1 MGITLT
7 ETFLA
12 KTKSIGRSFGDQH
25 LVVTAMKRL
34 MRKTI
39 RKIQAIYTKDLLY
52 KLQER
57 RMGTP
62 SVFNLA
68 TRLAKNNKRQRDTI
82 VAMTMKSKIR
92 DAWNEIRKERH
103 EEKTLWRELEAT
115 LRSRGKTVIY
125 NEAWIQEKNHH
136 FERLRSK
143 RKEKLDWI
151 KHKYYKK

>member
-12 KTKSIGRSFGDQH
+12 NTRSIGIYFGDQH
-25 LVVTAMKRL
+25 LVVTAMQRL

-62 SVFNLA
+62 DVFNLA
-68 TRLAKNNKRQRDTI
+68 TRLAGNNK
-82 VAMTMKSKIR
+82 
-92 DAWNEIRKERH
+92 NP
-103 EEKTLWRELEAT
+103 
-115 LRSRGKTVIY
+115 G
-125 NEAWIQEKNHH
+125 
-136 FERLRSK
+136 
-143 RKEKLDWI
+143 
-151 KHKYYKK
+151 